1 VTFSPNLTMSGY
13 NSWLTTCALWRRIVD
28 LMRKPAVALLDWC
41 QGGIRRLGLRDRD
54 DWHDR
59 AGRVPSLHCAIPTPS
74 SHKAPIANSGG
85 AIVARSRIL
94 VSGSTATLLGT
105 MTNETG
111 FDVYFSGLPPPCHRS
126 TPMAANVSCSATS
139 ARPRGRSRPVETG

>member
-1 VTFSPNLTMSGY
+1 MSGY

-74 SHKAPIANSGG
+74 SHKPPISILGG
-85 AIVARSRIL
+85 PFLARSLIL
-94 VSGSTATLLGT
+94 FSGSTATLLGP
-105 MTNETG
+105 MTNDTV
-111 FDVYFSGLPPPCHRS
+111 FVLYFSGLPPPCHRS
-126 TPMAANVSCSATS
+126 T
-139 ARPRGRSRPVETG
+139 